1 MKIFGSWGRF
11 DAPYVEARFVC
22 RRFGID
28 AKILFLMEDIEL
40 YFESDR
46 GFYRAN
52 HDHIF
57 VIKDAHKRDRK
68 VEKLIPSLLGRDF
81 LNQMAL
87 LTDKRQNL
95 VLITDEIL
103 TT

>member
-1 MKIFGSWGRF
+1 MGIGGS
-11 DAPYVEARFVC
+11 
-22 RRFGID
+22 
-28 AKILFLMEDIEL
+28 AKTYWMEDIEL

-68 VEKLIPSLLGRDF
+68 VEKLIPSLLGRDL
-81 LNQMAL
+81 LNQMASAV
-87 LTDKRQNL
+87 DKRNNL
-95 VLITDEIL
+95 VLITDEVL
-103 TT
+103 TA